1 MSKVAHTA
9 ASVVSEAPLAAVCA
23 TFDMGDYIL
32 LGKGE
37 LASGGRKRASILA
50 DAFEAVVGAIYI
62 DSSYEEAR
70 KFILHQLKD
79 YLSLVASGDY
89 GKDYKTLF
97 QEFVQRDGEQKITYV
112 LRREEGPDHDKTFY
126 MEVIVAGKVLGEGSG
141 KTKKDAEQHAAH
153 EALKR
158 LHAI

>member
-1 MSKVAHTA
+1 MKLSIA
-9 ASVVSEAPLAAVCA
+9 AALSHQTKLLIMDEATSGLDPVVRNE
-23 TFDMGDYIL
+23 IL
-32 LGKGE
+32 
-37 LASGGRKRASILA
+37 
-50 DAFEAVVGAIYI
+50 D
-62 DSSYEEAR
+62 
-70 KFILHQLKD
+70 
-79 YLSLVASGDY
+79 
-89 GKDYKTLF
+89 LF